1 MNAHSNVICIQLLAK
16 PELGT
21 ALALACFD
29 ILTCLSSLVS
39 LVFSSMPDMLPK
51 KRAGNKKNYETY
63 NRGEGFQLFA
73 RKIRQERSKGN
84 HFLVLIY
91 YYLFTI

>member
-1 MNAHSNVICIQLLAK
+1 MAPVNFEGAEEFCVKNGDLFV
-16 PELGT
+16 
-21 ALALACFD
+21 
-29 ILTCLSSLVS
+29 
-39 LVFSSMPDMLPK
+39 
-51 KRAGNKKNYETY
+51 KNYETY

>member
-1 MNAHSNVICIQLLAK
+1 MVLATANYRRFHGFIQGGIQKKESPRDNAKFRIQIW
-16 PELGT
+16 T
-21 ALALACFD
+21 
-29 ILTCLSSLVS
+29 S
-39 LVFSSMPDMLPK
+39 PDFK
-51 KRAGNKKNYETY
+51 NKEIRTSPDFKNYETY

>member
-1 MNAHSNVICIQLLAK
+1 M
-16 PELGT
+16 
-21 ALALACFD
+21 
-29 ILTCLSSLVS
+29 LV
-39 LVFSSMPDMLPK
+39 PDAAITLDYQIIK
-51 KRAGNKKNYETY
+51 YKNYETY

>member
-1 MNAHSNVICIQLLAK
+1 MLLFFLFPHATAPVAVALK
-16 PELGT
+16 QTVDVDNEEVVEELDTKKSFG
-21 ALALACFD
+21 
-29 ILTCLSSLVS
+29 SLD
-39 LVFSSMPDMLPK
+39 L
-51 KRAGNKKNYETY
+51 KNYETY